1 MKLKT
6 DQFGE
11 IEFSEDLILNFKE
24 GLYGFEQL
32 KKYLLI
38 KTDDD
43 LFYWLTSVDRPEICF
58 PLVGTRIIDESFPE
72 EENYEAFAIVT
83 LNKDPLQITANLKAP
98 VYINQ
103 DKKTGFQKIIDTD
116 KYPINYKL
124 FVES

>member
-11 IEFSEDLILNFKE
+11 IEFSEDLVLNFEE
-24 GLYGFEQL
+24 GLYGFEYL

-43 LFYWLTSVDRPEICF
+43 VFYWLTSVDRPEICF
-58 PLVGTRIIDESFPE
+58 PLIGTRIIDEDFPE
-72 EENYEAFAIVT
+72 VESHEAFAIVT
-83 LNKDPLQITANLKAP
+83 LNKDPLKITANLKAP

-103 DKKTGFQKIIDTD
+103 ETKTGFQKIIDTD
-116 KYPINYKL
+116 KYPISYKL

>member
-11 IEFSEDLILNFKE
+11 IEFSEDLILNFEE
-24 GLYGFEQL
+24 GLYGFEYL

-43 LFYWLTSVDRPEICF
+43 VFYWLTSVDRPEICF
-58 PLVGTRIIDESFPE
+58 PLIGTRIIDEDFPE
-72 EENYEAFAIVT
+72 VENHEAFAIVT
-83 LNKDPLQITANLKAP
+83 LNKDPLKITANLKAP

-103 DKKTGFQKIIDTD
+103 ETKTGFQKIIDTD
-116 KYPINYKL
+116 KYPISYKL

>member
-11 IEFSEDLILNFKE
+11 IEFSEDLVLYFEE
-24 GLYGFEQL
+24 GLYGFEYL

-43 LFYWLTSVDRPEICF
+43 VFYWLTSVDRPEICF
-58 PLVGTRIIDESFPE
+58 PLIGTRIIDEDFPE
-72 EENYEAFAIVT
+72 VENYEAFAIVT
-83 LNKDPLQITANLKAP
+83 LNKDPLKITANLKAP

-103 DKKTGFQKIIDTD
+103 ETKSGFQKIIDKD
-116 KYPINYKL
+116 KYPISYKL

>member
-11 IEFSEDLILNFKE
+11 IEFSEDLILKFEE

-43 LFYWLTSVDRPEICF
+43 LFYWLTSIDRPEICF
-58 PLVGTRIIDESFPE
+58 PLVGTRIIDENYPE
-72 EENYEAFAIVT
+72 EELYEAFAIVT

-103 DKKTGFQKIIDTD
+103 ERKVGFQKIIDTD

>member
-11 IEFSEDLILNFKE
+11 IEFSEDLVLSFEE

-58 PLVGTRIIDESFPE
+58 PLIGTRIIDEEFPE
-72 EENYEAFAIVT
+72 VENHVSFAIIT
-83 LNKDPLQITANLKAP
+83 LNKDPLKITANLKAP

-103 DKKTGFQKIIDTD
+103 EKKTGFQKIIDTD

>member
-11 IEFSEDLILNFKE
+11 IEFSEDLILKFEE

-43 LFYWLTSVDRPEICF
+43 LFYWLTSIDRPEICF
-58 PLVGTRIIDESFPE
+58 PLVGTRIIDENYPE
-72 EENYEAFAIVT
+72 EEQYEAFAIVT

-103 DKKTGFQKIIDTD
+103 ERKVGFQKIIDTD

>member
-11 IEFSEDLILNFKE
+11 IEFSEDLILNFQD

-43 LFYWLTSVDRPEICF
+43 LFYWLTSVERPEICF
-58 PLVGTRIIDESFPE
+58 PLVGTRIIDEEFPE
-72 EENYEAFAIVT
+72 VENYEAFAIVT
-83 LNKDPLQITANLKAP
+83 LNKDPLLITANLKAP

-103 DKKTGFQKIIDTD
+103 DKKTGFQTIIDTD

>member
-11 IEFSEDLILNFKE
+11 IEFSEDLVLKFEE

-43 LFYWLTSVDRPEICF
+43 LFYWLTSIDRPEICF
-58 PLVGTRIIDESFPE
+58 PLVGTRIIDENFPE
-72 EENYEAFAIVT
+72 EEQFEAFAIVT

-103 DKKTGFQKIIDTD
+103 ERKVGFQKIIDTD
-116 KYPINYKL
+116 RYPINYKL

>member
-1 MKLKT
+1 MKLKS

-11 IEFSEDLILNFKE
+11 IEFSEDLVLSFEE

-58 PLVGTRIIDESFPE
+58 PLIGTRIIDEEFPE
-72 EENYEAFAIVT
+72 VENYEAFAIVT
-83 LNKDPLQITANLKAP
+83 LNKDPLKITVNLKAP

-103 DKKTGFQKIIDTD
+103 EKKAGFQKIIDTD

-124 FVES
+124 FVEI

>member
-1 MKLKT
+1 MKLNT

-11 IEFSEDLILNFKE
+11 IEFSEDLILNFE
-24 GLYGFEQL
+24 NGLYGFEQL

-43 LFYWLTSVDRPEICF
+43 LFYWLTSVERPEICL
-58 PLVGTRIIDESFPE
+58 PLVGTRIIDENFPE
-72 EENYEAFAIVT
+72 EESCEAFAIVT
-83 LNKDPLQITANLKAP
+83 LNKDPLKITANLKAP

>member
-11 IEFSEDLILNFKE
+11 IEFSEDLILNFRE

-38 KTDDD
+38 KTEDD
-43 LFYWLTSVDRPEICF
+43 LFYWLNSIDRPEICF
-58 PLVGTRIIDESFPE
+58 PLVGMRIIDEDFPE
-72 EENYEAFAIVT
+72 IENYEAFAIVT
-83 LNKDPLQITANLKAP
+83 LNKDPLLITANLKAP

-103 DKKTGFQKIIDTD
+103 DRKVGFQKIIDSD

>member
-11 IEFSEDLILNFKE
+11 IEFSEDLILKFEE
-24 GLYGFEQL
+24 GLYGFEHL

-43 LFYWLTSVDRPEICF
+43 LFYWLTSIDRPEICF
-58 PLVGTRIIDESFPE
+58 PLVGTRIIDENYPE
-72 EENYEAFAIVT
+72 EEHYEAFAIVT

-103 DKKTGFQKIIDTD
+103 ERKVGFQKIIDTD

>member
-1 MKLKT
+1 MRLKT

-11 IEFSEDLILNFKE
+11 IEFSEDLVLNFEE

-38 KTDDD
+38 KTEDD
-43 LFYWLTSVDRPEICF
+43 LFYWLTSIDRPEICF
-58 PLVGTRIIDESFPE
+58 PLIGTRIIDEEFPE
-72 EENYEAFAIVT
+72 LENYEAFAIVT
-83 LNKDPLQITANLKAP
+83 LNKDPLKITANLKAP

-103 DKKTGFQKIIDTD
+103 EKKTGFQKIIDTD